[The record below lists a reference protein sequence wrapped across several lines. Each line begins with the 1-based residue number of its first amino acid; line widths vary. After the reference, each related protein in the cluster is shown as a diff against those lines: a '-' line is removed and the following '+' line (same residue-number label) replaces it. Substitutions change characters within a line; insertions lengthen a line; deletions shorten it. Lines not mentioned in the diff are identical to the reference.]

1 LALALALLGLALAS
15 PALAQQQ
22 APAAQS
28 GAEPSAA
35 AKPPRPP
42 VGTAAQRAAKVSG
55 PVIDESFSIRKD
67 EDLYQLEEATAL
79 IAGSLSKI
87 SDQVGTLAINSF
99 YFGKEVDP
107 DFRRKAE
114 VIILEKVFAANPDV
128 RLVQCQECQKLETK
142 IVGGVLKL
150 RKGIP
155 NADARREL
163 AKKLG
168 ADGFIDIGMFQDGK
182 QLTVY
187 LKVIDAESGA
197 IILVDELVGRQAA
210 KRQSLTFSFGEL
222 NFPIA
227 TNGKKVVTHNALAL
241 TVTETMQLTGRF
253 SFGVDLAIWADNN
266 EQNPDPHVTLAS
278 GIMLAP
284 TLNYDVLQLPAST
297 SRVILYLGLGKL
309 IAPQLNY
316 ANFWRAGTQFVVG
329 DRLVLVFGVNSF
341 TKNNI
346 VLTDSEKTDLGIT
359 EAPLSGVG
367 YEIRFGY
374 RF

>member
-1 LALALALLGLALAS
+1 MRGAAALVTLAALQAWGG
-15 PALAQQQ
+15 PAPAIAQQPGQ
-22 APAAQS
+22 P
-28 GAEPSAA
+28 PA
-35 AKPPRPP
+35 AKPERPK
-42 VGTAAQRAAKVSG
+42 VATAEQRAAKVSG
-55 PVIDESFSIRKD
+55 NVIDESFSIRKD

-87 SDQVGTLAINSF
+87 SDQVSTLAINSF
-99 YFGKEVDP
+99 YFGKTVDP

-114 VIILEKVFAANPDV
+114 VIILDKVFAANPDV

-142 IVGGVLKL
+142 IVNGVLRL

-155 NADARREL
+155 NQESRREL

-168 ADGFIDIGMFQDGK
+168 ADGFIDIGMFRDGK

-187 LKVIDAESGA
+187 LKVVEAESGA

-222 NFPIA
+222 NFPIKIG
-227 TNGKKVVTHNALAL
+227 TKSVQHNALAL
-241 TVTETMQLTGRF
+241 TVTETVQLTGRF
-253 SFGVDLAIWADNN
+253 SFGVDLAMYTDNN
-266 EQNPDPHVTLAS
+266 KQNTDPHTTLNG

-284 TLNYDVLQLPAST
+284 TLNFDLLQLRAST
-297 SRVILYLGLGKL
+297 SRVLAYLGIGKL
-309 IAPQLNY
+309 IDPQLNY
-316 ANFWRAGTQFVVG
+316 ANLARAGVEFVVG
-329 DRLVLVFGVNSF
+329 DKLVVVFGANSF
-341 TKNNI
+341 TKNSI
-346 VLTDSEKTDLGIT
+346 VLTNSEKTKLGVT
-359 EAPLSGVG
+359 EATLTGVG